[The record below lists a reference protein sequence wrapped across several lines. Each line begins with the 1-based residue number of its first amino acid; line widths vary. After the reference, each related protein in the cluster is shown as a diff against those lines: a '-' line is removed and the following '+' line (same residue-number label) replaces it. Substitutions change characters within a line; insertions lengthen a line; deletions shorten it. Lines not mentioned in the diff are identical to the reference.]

1 MDNNKIFEKVK
12 IKIAISNVKKEDIV
26 MKKSKLHMGK
36 FIGIAAGVII
46 SMTGVV
52 VATNYNKIINY
63 FGLGKGID
71 TAVKN
76 GYIESPNMDYISS
89 IATIANEE
97 NTLTLNNIQTNVKI
111 DNFLMDD
118 LNLSV
123 NFIFEFDKAINETVN
138 LKNIKSIDLMDLIVT
153 DEENRIIYC
162 MTTKEVFDEYCKKHN
177 LPYVFGEFN
186 ENYMNNGL
194 NNFITYNDSTNN
206 KVSLN
211 YNMYADGY
219 PKSKTLKFNF
229 SKILIREVD
238 EKNTILTGDW
248 NINVPVPEKMYNRK
262 NVAYKV
268 VSCSNENFNITNAFA
283 TDTGFEIGI
292 IIDNVEKPENF
303 HQVLNEEIQKEI
315 NEGKITESEIN
326 ERKNT
331 LLRTPKYQ
339 NLISQLKPIKDTPH
353 TELETKNI
361 EETSYVENDRG
372 EKFVKSLSPSR
383 RQNSNFIYGN
393 KFSYYETFELT
404 KYDITNKLKVQIMFK
419 GEPIIIELEKN
430 T

>member
-1 MDNNKIFEKVK
+1 
-12 IKIAISNVKKEDIV
+12 
-26 MKKSKLHMGK
+26 
-36 FIGIAAGVII
+36 
-46 SMTGVV
+46 
-52 VATNYNKIINY
+52 
-63 FGLGKGID
+63 
-71 TAVKN
+71 
-76 GYIESPNMDYISS
+76 
-89 IATIANEE
+89 
-97 NTLTLNNIQTNVKI
+97 
-111 DNFLMDD
+111 
-118 LNLSV
+118 
-123 NFIFEFDKAINETVN
+123 
-138 LKNIKSIDLMDLIVT
+138 
-153 DEENRIIYC
+153 
-162 MTTKEVFDEYCKKHN
+162 
-177 LPYVFGEFN
+177 
-186 ENYMNNGL
+186 
-194 NNFITYNDSTNN
+194 
-206 KVSLN
+206 
-211 YNMYADGY
+211 
-219 PKSKTLKFNF
+219 
-229 SKILIREVD
+229 
-238 EKNTILTGDW
+238 
-248 NINVPVPEKMYNRK
+248 MYNRK
-262 NVAYKV
+262 NVSYKV

-292 IIDNVEKPENF
+292 IIDNVEKPENYL
-303 HQVLNEEIQKEI
+303 QVLNEEIQKEI